1 MGTMCV
7 GHSITDVYP
16 LAPYPG
22 QKSSLCLSGC
32 PGDNAERRV
41 LAGEGDGLAAG

>member
-1 MGTMCV
+1 MGTVCV

-16 LAPYPG
+16 LAPYLG
-22 QKSSLCLSGC
+22 QRKSSLC
-32 PGDNAERRV
+32 PGAWGNAGRV